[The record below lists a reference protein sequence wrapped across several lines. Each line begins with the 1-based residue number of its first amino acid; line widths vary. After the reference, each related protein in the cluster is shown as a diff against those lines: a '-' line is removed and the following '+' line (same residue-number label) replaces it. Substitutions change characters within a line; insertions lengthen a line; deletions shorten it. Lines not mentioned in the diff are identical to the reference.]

1 MKKCLKTD
9 LNANLK
15 LTNSVLNYDP
25 RVRYKQQNLLLTFLM
40 PPKIKT
46 NCAQKFYEL
55 LEEELNELFYE
66 GIAEGALKGALLMSR
81 ADQKGKEFDLG
92 LRSCTSYD
100 APCSVCE
107 IMALPG
113 VKPFTKTNVGEY
125 RRYLPPNHPY
135 RRDPTFGPNELQPAP
150 THRTIARSTLGVEI
164 VQDAE
169 LDLSYYQGYVDHPL
183 FHGVKYYRPFL
194 QSASDLSH
202 NLANFFTVSNLL

>member
-125 RRYLPPNHPY
+125 RRYLPPNRVTRPLDRMSCNLHP
-135 RRDPTFGPNELQPAP
+135 L
-150 THRTIARSTLGVEI
+150 IAR
-164 VQDAE
+164 
-169 LDLSYYQGYVDHPL
+169 
-183 FHGVKYYRPFL
+183 
-194 QSASDLSH
+194 
-202 NLANFFTVSNLL
+202 